1 MNQGVRQNDQALYQT
16 VTKRSLIRCLLLLCV
31 LQTTGVQAARYSVLV
46 YHGAN
51 PPYNY
56 LKEGEQ
62 AGIFKDIFARLGE
75 LTGHE
80 FEFVPLSVARGHK
93 SFEAGEIDIEPG
105 VNPSWRQSSRVPG
118 IYSIDYAFSREV
130 VLGRKEARAY
140 EQPESFYGKV
150 MGRVRG
156 YRYGPFERHF
166 GAGKIAVYD
175 NISERE
181 LLVQLAHT
189 RLDYIMIGDITAAYY
204 IATNPAYRGFKEVY
218 EISKLPVSMRIQPKN
233 TMLKQELDQALS
245 QMMAQGEITQIY
257 LKYGI
262 KM

>member
-1 MNQGVRQNDQALYQT
+1 MPRVNHCV
-16 VTKRSLIRCLLLLCV
+16 VLILCIV
-31 LQTTGVQAARYSVLV
+31 LSAGAQAARYSVLV

-56 LKEGEQ
+56 LDGREQ
-62 AGIFKDIFARLGE
+62 AGIFKDMFTRLGE

-93 SFEAGEIDIEPG
+93 SFESGEIDIEPG
-105 VNPSWRQSSRVPG
+105 VNPSWRKSSRVPG

-130 VLGRKEARAY
+130 VLGRAEARAY
-140 EQPESFYGKV
+140 KQPESFYGKV

-189 RLDYIMIGDITAAYY
+189 RLDYIMIGDVTAAYY
-204 IATNPAYRGFKEVY
+204 IASIPAYRGFKEVY
-218 EISKLPVSMRIQPKN
+218 EISKLPVAMRIQPKHAE
-233 TMLKQELDQALS
+233 LKQELDQALKF
-245 QMMAQGEITQIY
+245 MMEQGEISQIY
-257 LKYGI
+257 RKYGI
-262 KM
+262 NMLPF

>member
-1 MNQGVRQNDQALYQT
+1 M
-16 VTKRSLIRCLLLLCV
+16 RSLRRYILLLCV
-31 LQTTGVQAARYSVLV
+31 FLTAGAEAARYSVLV

-56 LKEGEQ
+56 LEGTEQ
-62 AGIFKDIFARLGE
+62 AGIFKDIFIRLSE

-80 FEFVPLSVARGHK
+80 FEFVALSVARGHK
-93 SFEAGEIDIEPG
+93 SFESGEIDIEPG

-130 VLGRKEARAY
+130 VLGRKDARAY
-140 EQPESFYGKV
+140 QQPEAFYGKV

-166 GAGKIAVYD
+166 GTGKIAVYD

-189 RLDYIMIGDITAAYY
+189 RLDYIMIGDVTAAYY

-218 EISKLPVSMRIQPKN
+218 EISKLPVSMRIQPSN
-233 TMLKQELDQALS
+233 TQLKQEIDLALKH
-245 QMMAQGEITQIY
+245 MLEQGEITRIY

-262 KM
+262 EMLPF

>member
-1 MNQGVRQNDQALYQT
+1 MRAVTQNAVHY
-16 VTKRSLIRCLLLLCV
+16 LLLV
-31 LQTTGVQAARYSVLV
+31 LALLSASVQAERFSVLV

-56 LKEGEQ
+56 LEQGEQ
-62 AGIFKDIFARLGE
+62 AGIFKDIFDRIGE

-80 FEFVPLSVARGHK
+80 FEFVLLSVARGHK
-93 SFEAGEIDIEPG
+93 SFESGEIDIEPG

-130 VLGRKEARAY
+130 VLGRKEANPTR
-140 EQPESFYGKV
+140 QPESFYGKV

-156 YRYGPFERHF
+156 YRYGSFERHF
-166 GAGKIAVYD
+166 GPGKIAVYD

-189 RLDYIMIGDITAAYY
+189 RLDYIMIGDVTAAYY
-204 IATNPAYRGFKEVY
+204 IANYPAYSGFREVY
-218 EISKLPVSMRIQPKN
+218 EISKLPVSMRIQPKRAE
-233 TMLKQELDQALS
+233 LKREVDQALRH
-245 QMMAQGEITQIY
+245 MLEQGEITQIY
-257 LKYGI
+257 HKYGI
-262 KM
+262 IMPPL